1 MTRKVATMEVNRGP
15 VALTRLLDAFGEPTR
30 GRSYQAVR
38 TARRPLSRA
47 DVAEAVGI
55 STRLAAFHLDR
66 LVEAGL
72 LVAHYA
78 RPPGR
83 RGGPGAGRPSK
94 WYTATDEGLEVTVP
108 PRRNDLAARILL
120 RAVTGARAAED
131 GAAALQVAARRTG
144 QELAS
149 GCAGEADLDAL
160 LTELGY
166 EPAPA
171 EDGGLDLVN
180 CPFHELVTEDRQ
192 SVCSMNFA
200 FLDAAAHQ
208 AGSTRVVRL
217 EPREDLCCVHLLPDD
232 PARSAP

>member
-1 MTRKVATMEVNRGP
+1 MEVNRGP
-15 VALTRLLDAFGEPTR
+15 VALTRLLDALGEPTR
-30 GRSYQAVR
+30 RRSYQAVR

-47 DVAEAVGI
+47 EVAEAVGI

-66 LVEAGL
+66 LVDAGL

-120 RAVTGARAAED
+120 RAVTSTSAAKD
-131 GAAALQVAARRTG
+131 GPTAIQAAAHRTG
-144 QELAS
+144 EEVARD
-149 GCAGEADLDAL
+149 CAGDADLDAL
-160 LTELGY
+160 LIELGY
-166 EPAPA
+166 EPVPA
-171 EDGGLDLVN
+171 GDGGLDLVN

-192 SVCSMNFA
+192 SVCLMNFA

-208 AGSTRVVRL
+208 ARSARVVRL
-217 EPREDLCCVHLLPDD
+217 EPRDDLCCVRLLHDD
-232 PARSAP
+232 PPRSAL